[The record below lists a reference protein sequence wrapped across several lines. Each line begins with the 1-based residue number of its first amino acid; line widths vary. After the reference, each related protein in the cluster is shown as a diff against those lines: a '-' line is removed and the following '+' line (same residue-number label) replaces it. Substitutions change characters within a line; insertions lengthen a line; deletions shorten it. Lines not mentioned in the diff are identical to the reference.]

1 MIKPTQLGHHGHAKT
16 PDGAAIATRLAV
28 IEAAQLLASHD
39 AHGNKTPGYPAELQ
53 PRDRCRTTS
62 INWIQKTA
70 AALDPDS
77 LGQTTRA
84 DTGAPIVGPDLIVES
99 GNGRTIAI
107 AHAYTTGQ
115 AEPYRAWL
123 TQHAA
128 GLGITAK
135 IAAFAAPVLVRIRQT
150 DLDRAAFA
158 RAANQDDKLA
168 MTATEIARADA
179 AKLTP
184 ALVQKIG
191 QSGDLLASDNAQFL
205 AGFCAAMGHAEAA
218 QYLTS
223 AGAPTASLIARA
235 QAAIFARA
243 YRHDRLLELTAD
255 SAKPECANLL
265 AALNAA
271 APAFIQAEAH
281 PLASQAIAAII
292 GGAEAIKT
300 AKIAGA
306 SLADHL
312 AQQSLFDPTPPAH
325 AAMAKFIA
333 AHTRS
338 PRRLGAAFTAMA
350 KFIRTEADRAH
361 TSDMFS
367 AQPITLLDIIQAAN
381 TEIEKIHGIADA
393 IQTADLFS
401 AQPEPQKSAQPTAA
415 PESPTQPQGPTHADR
430 QNHHPAT
437 PANHPHGPGHH
448 PSRSRTNPRYRAN
461 PTARRQ
467 RPHLARLGTSRKTH
481 PAGRASHLPTPGSL
495 LARLYRRPK
504 IGGAHPTQ
512 PRGMGRAGAKIR
524 GRLRRHGQ
532 NPQPIKI
539 NKYTCANTCNAVY
552 LTRGSSNKPYQNS
565 APKTA
570 GAMRTAQEP
579 TMQAQATATDL
590 AAQYPHLQQGQGAK
604 IAAVNIRRMLK
615 SAFPGVKFSVR
626 TEYGSMMD
634 AVNIKWEDGPTQATV
649 DKMLSVFEEGR
660 FDSMRDYYEYMP
672 TEWTRT
678 FGSAKYIST
687 TRSHSDLLLAQVIAT
702 IQQQTRAASA
712 PTVEEHRK
720 GNTYSTSPYPI
731 HAGRPYTSWQDLI
744 WRALRDATL
753 TPPANPQAAV
763 APATQAA
770 EVDAAAAQIIEHATK
785 QGKILRGIVRA
796 DLDQASAKAIDPY
809 TFRKNGGWFIR
820 EKYLAGAQAAT
831 TKIDATEAKTPA
843 KAAPQ
848 KSAATATSAAL
859 QKMRDTA
866 ARTIADAQIELA
878 RERNTNTHRRARIA
892 NSIEARECAKSALG
906 ETMLAIADA
915 IQAGQAP
922 ALTKATTLAAV
933 TLLEEAHR
941 AGRQTLPATE
951 WNAAANSITLAA
963 ALRQKSAYA
972 LASYIEMHGSITPE
986 TWRDLKTHLTEAQ
999 LQGHLGWWN
1008 VAQIKKIT
1016 AWARLGITTDA
1027 QMGEALTQYRAAR
1040 KNPRQADPIAE
1051 AERALIGQKIG
1062 VDFFPT
1068 PFALA
1073 QEMAELANIQPGQ
1086 KVLEPSAGSGNLAQA
1101 AREAGAHVDC
1111 WEISSTLR
1119 DLLTLKG
1126 FTLAG
1131 HDFTE
1136 AAPAPI
1142 YDAVLMNPPFSNR
1155 QDADH
1160 IQRAHAMLKPGGCL
1174 VAIAGEG
1181 VFNGQDAK
1189 AVQFRTWLTAQNA
1202 QVQKLPPGTFNA
1214 PDLLATTQANARMIV
1229 IHK

>member
-1 MIKPTQLGHHGHAKT
+1 MIKTAQLGHHGHAKT

-84 DTGAPIVGPDLIVES
+84 DTGAPIVGQDLIVES

-135 IAAFAAPVLVRIRQT
+135 IAAFVAPVLVRIRQT

-218 QYLTS
+218 QYLTN

-235 QAAIFARA
+235 QSAIFARA

-292 GGAEAIKT
+292 GGADTIKA

-312 AQQSLFDPTPPAH
+312 AQQSLFDQTPPAH

-350 KFIRTEADRAH
+350 CRIRTEADRAH
-361 TSDMFS
+361 TADMFS
-367 AQPITLLDIIQAAN
+367 AQPITLLDIIHAAN
-381 TEIEKIHGIADA
+381 AEIEKIHGIADA
-393 IQTADLFS
+393 IQTADLFN
-401 AQPEPQKSAQPTAA
+401 AQPEPQKSAQPAAA

-448 PSRSRTNPRYRAN
+448 PGRSRENPRYRAN
-461 PTARRQ
+461 PTAGRQ
-467 RPHLARLGTSRKTH
+467 RPHLARVGTGRKTH
-481 PAGRASHLPTPGSL
+481 SAGRASHLPTPGSL
-495 LARLYRRPK
+495 LARQYRRPK

-512 PRGMGRAGAKIR
+512 PRTLGGAGAKIR
-524 GRLRRHGQ
+524 GRLRRNGQ
-532 NPQPIKI
+532 NPQPVKI
-539 NKYTCANTCNAVY
+539 YKYTCANNKHAVY
-552 LTRGSSNKPYQNS
+552 LIRDSNTPHQKS
-565 APKTA
+565 ATKAA
-570 GAMRTAQEP
+570 GAQRTAQEH
-579 TMQAQATATDL
+579 TMQAQATDL

-649 DKMLSVFEEGR
+649 DQMLSVFEEGR
-660 FDSMRDYYEYMP
+660 FDSMTDYYEYKP
-672 TEWTRT
+672 TEWTKT
-678 FGSAKYIST
+678 FGSAKYIT
-687 TRSHSDLLLAQVIAT
+687 ANREHSDLLIACAIAEIKEKT
-702 IQQQTRAASA
+702 HAINA
-712 PTVEEHRK
+712 PTPEEFRQGH
-720 GNTYSTSPYPI
+720 TYNTSPYPI
-731 HAGRPYTSWQDLI
+731 HDGRPYTSWQQLI
-744 WRALRDATL
+744 WRALSDATL
-753 TPPANPQAAV
+753 TTPAAPQAAT
-763 APATQAA
+763 APAAQAA
-770 EVDAAAAQIIEHATK
+770 EVDAAGAQIIEHTTK
-785 QGKILRGIVRA
+785 HGKTLRGIVRA
-796 DLDQASAKAIDPY
+796 DLDQAAAKAIDPY

-820 EKYLAGAQAAT
+820 EKHLAGAQAAA
-831 TKIDATEAKTPA
+831 TKIDATEAQAPTCP
-843 KAAPQ
+843 APQ
-848 KSAATATSAAL
+848 KSAPTATPAAL

-892 NSIEARECAKSALG
+892 TSIEARERAKSALG
-906 ETMLAIADA
+906 ETMLALADA

-941 AGRQTLPATE
+941 ADRQTLPATE
-951 WNAAANSITLAA
+951 WGAATNPIALAN

-972 LASYIEMHGSITPE
+972 LANYIEMRGSITPE

-1008 VAQIKKIT
+1008 VAQIKKIN
-1016 AWARLGITTDA
+1016 AWARLGVTTNTQLAD
-1027 QMGEALTQYRAAR
+1027 ALTQYRAAR
-1040 KNPRQADPIAE
+1040 KNPRQADPIAA

-1068 PFALA
+1068 PATLA
-1073 QEMAELANIQPGQ
+1073 QNMAELANIQPGQ
-1086 KVLEPSAGSGNLAQA
+1086 KVIEPSAGSGNLAQA

-1119 DLLTLKG
+1119 DLLALKG
-1126 FTLAG
+1126 LTLAG

-1160 IQRAHAMLKPGGCL
+1160 IQRAHAMLKPGGRL

-1189 AVQFRTWLTAQNA
+1189 AAQFRDWLTAQNA

-1214 PDLLATTQANARMIV
+1214 PGLLATTQANARMII

>member
-1 MIKPTQLGHHGHAKT
+1 
-16 PDGAAIATRLAV
+16 
-28 IEAAQLLASHD
+28 
-39 AHGNKTPGYPAELQ
+39 
-53 PRDRCRTTS
+53 
-62 INWIQKTA
+62 
-70 AALDPDS
+70 
-77 LGQTTRA
+77 
-84 DTGAPIVGPDLIVES
+84 
-99 GNGRTIAI
+99 
-107 AHAYTTGQ
+107 
-115 AEPYRAWL
+115 
-123 TQHAA
+123 
-128 GLGITAK
+128 
-135 IAAFAAPVLVRIRQT
+135 
-150 DLDRAAFA
+150 
-158 RAANQDDKLA
+158 

-205 AGFCAAMGHAEAA
+205 AGFCAAMGHAESA

-235 QAAIFARA
+235 QSAIFARA
-243 YRHDRLLELTAD
+243 YQHDRLLELTAD

-271 APAFIQAEAH
+271 APAFIQAEAN
-281 PLASQAIAAII
+281 PLTSQAIAAII
-292 GGAEAIKT
+292 GGADAIKT

-350 KFIRTEADRAH
+350 SRIRTEADRAH
-361 TSDMFS
+361 TADMFS
-367 AQPITLLDIIQAAN
+367 ARPITLLDIIQAAN
-381 TEIEKIHGIADA
+381 TEIEKIYGITDA

-401 AQPEPQKSAQPTAA
+401 AQPAPQKSAQPTAA
-415 PESPTQPQGPTHADR
+415 PESPTQPQGQTHADR

-437 PANHPHGPGHH
+437 PANYPHRPGHH
-448 PSRSRTNPRYRAN
+448 PSRGRENPRYRAN
-461 PTARRQ
+461 PTAGRQ
-467 RPHLARLGTSRKTH
+467 RSHLARMGTGRKTH
-481 PAGRASHLPTPGSL
+481 PAGRASHLPPPGSL
-495 LARLYRRPK
+495 LARQYRRPK

-512 PRGMGRAGAKIR
+512 PRAMGRAGAKIR
-524 GRLRRHGQ
+524 GRQRRHGP
-532 NPQPIKI
+532 NPHPIKI
-539 NKYTCANTCNAVY
+539 NKYTCENTCNAVY
-552 LTRGSSNKPYQNS
+552 LTHGSSAPHQKS
-565 APKTA
+565 ATKAA
-570 GAMRTAQEP
+570 GAQRTAQEP
-579 TMQAQATATDL
+579 TMQAQATDL

-604 IAAVNIRRMLK
+604 IAAVNIRRLLK

-626 TEYGSMMD
+626 TERGSMMT
-634 AVNIKWEDGPTQATV
+634 AVDIQWEDGPTQATV
-649 DKMLSVFEEGR
+649 DQMLSVFEEGR
-660 FDSMRDYYEYMP
+660 FDSMTDYYEYKP

-702 IQQQTRAASA
+702 IQQQTRATSA
-712 PTVEEHRK
+712 PAVEEHRK
-720 GNTYSTSPYPI
+720 GNTYSTSPYQI
-731 HAGRPYTSWQDLI
+731 RPGMPFISWQELI

-753 TPPANPQAAV
+753 PTPTAPQAAG
-763 APATQAA
+763 APAAQVAA
-770 EVDAAAAQIIEHATK
+770 VDATAAAQIIEHTTK
-785 QGKILRGIVRA
+785 HGKILRGIVRA

-831 TKIDATEAKTPA
+831 TKIHTTDDEAPT

-848 KSAATATSAAL
+848 KSAPTATPAAL

-892 NSIEARECAKSALG
+892 NSIEARVRAKSALG
-906 ETMLAIADA
+906 ETMLTLAEA

-922 ALTKATTLAAV
+922 ALIKATSLAAA

-941 AGRQTLPATE
+941 ADRQTLPVTE
-951 WNAAANSITLAA
+951 WSAAAYPVTLAT
-963 ALRQKSAYA
+963 ALRQKSAYT
-972 LASYIEMHGSITPE
+972 LANYIEMQGEITPE
-986 TWRDLKTHLTEAQ
+986 IWRDLKTHLTEAQ
-999 LQGHLGWWN
+999 LQDHLGWWN

-1068 PFALA
+1068 PDALA

-1101 AREAGAHVDC
+1101 ASKAGAHVDC

-1126 FTLAG
+1126 HTLAG

-1136 AAPAPI
+1136 ATPEPI

-1155 QDADH
+1155 QDAAH
-1160 IQRAHAMLKPGGCL
+1160 ILHAWRMLKPGGCL

-1189 AVQFRTWLTAQNA
+1189 AVQFRAWLTAQNA
-1202 QVQKLPPGTFNA
+1202 QVQKLPPGTFNT
-1214 PDLLATTQANARMIV
+1214 PGLLATTQANARMIV
-1229 IHK
+1229 IQK